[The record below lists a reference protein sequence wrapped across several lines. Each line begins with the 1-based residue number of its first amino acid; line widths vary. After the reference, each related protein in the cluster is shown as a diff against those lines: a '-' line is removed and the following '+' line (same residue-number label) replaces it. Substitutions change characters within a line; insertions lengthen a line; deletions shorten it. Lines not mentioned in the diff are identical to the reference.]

1 MFPEAH
7 SKIGL
12 KVQRSVWGNA
22 DGEWRRKPGNDGRAI
37 RPLHRSLSV
46 EEEESQMEMIQTQAG
61 PRKVCQGCQCPQA
74 KAAIRGASI
83 SPDRVPLCLP
93 DVFSHGPGAAMGSVP
108 QSNP

>member
-7 SKIGL
+7 SKIEL
-12 KVQRSVWGNA
+12 KVQRSVWENA
-22 DGEWRRKPGNDGRAI
+22 DGEWKRKPANDGRAI

-61 PRKVCQGCQCPQA
+61 PSKVCQGCQCPQA
-74 KAAIRGASI
+74 KAAIRGASV
-83 SPDRVPLCLP
+83 STDRVPLCLP